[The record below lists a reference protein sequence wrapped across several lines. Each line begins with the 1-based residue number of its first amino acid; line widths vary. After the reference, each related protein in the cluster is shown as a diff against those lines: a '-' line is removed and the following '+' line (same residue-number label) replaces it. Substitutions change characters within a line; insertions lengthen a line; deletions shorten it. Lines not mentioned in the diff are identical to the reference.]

1 MPVRLNS
8 FRGCMREPSRSGMSP
23 TECIGPPGAP
33 VASALDWIT
42 WSVVLVMLASVEDGV
57 ALVSWRTL
65 TPNSQCPASCA
76 PFVDQE
82 DMEKERKAIEEE
94 MKRQKRLDKEREVEQ
109 RRKKEQEKEV
119 AWLDQKEVT
128 RKLKEEASKQM
139 KLLEIEGRQQAVKV
153 LILRPLSTCESWLLF
168 V

>member
-1 MPVRLNS
+1 MPVRLNG
-8 FRGCMREPSRSGMSP
+8 FRGCMREASRSGMSP
-23 TECIGPPGAP
+23 IECTGHPGAP
-33 VASALDWIT
+33 VAIALDWIT
-42 WSVVLVMLASVEDGV
+42 WSGVLVMHASVEDGV
-57 ALVSWRTL
+57 ALVSWWTL
-65 TPNSQCPASCA
+65 TPNSQCTASCA

-94 MKRQKRLDKEREVEQ
+94 MKRQKRLDNEREVEQ
-109 RRKKEQEKEV
+109 HRKEQEKEV
-119 AWLDQKEVT
+119 AWLDQKVT

-153 LILRPLSTCESWLLF
+153 LIPRPLPTFESWLLF